1 MARLPFESS
10 RRKRHEILS
19 RRSCR
24 PRCEVPSLAAFRES
38 SLLCCLALKSK
49 QKTVNRGHLEGDLLL
64 VSDRRCRIKRSV
76 ILASRVAIDNCRSV
90 LL

>member
-1 MARLPFESS
+1 MASLQFENS
-10 RRKRHEILS
+10 RQKRHEILS
-19 RRSCR
+19 RRSCH

-38 SLLCCLALKSK
+38 PLLCCLALKSK
-49 QKTVNRGHLEGDLLL
+49 QKTINRGHLERDLLS

-90 LL
+90 L